1 MLLYF
6 VISVTVPAAAS
17 DVALIALQALQN
29 PLALPFALLL
39 SFTLPLLFSLSVY
52 VQPRRALPH
61 YADADVVVYLMLPTG

>member
-29 PLALPFALLL
+29 PLALPFVLLL
-39 SFTLPLLFSLSVY
+39 SLLFSLSVY

-61 YADADVVVYLMLPTG
+61 YADADVVVFLMLPTG

>member
-29 PLALPFALLL
+29 PLALPFVLLL
-39 SFTLPLLFSLSVY
+39 SLLYSLSVY

>member
-29 PLALPFALLL
+29 PLALPFVLLL
-39 SFTLPLLFSLSVY
+39 SLLFSLSVY